1 MWDRRNEMVIVNW
14 ASVPYKIVKT
24 VLLAEINNEPEDR
37 NTISV
42 SQHVLMEEVLVRPV

>member
-1 MWDRRNEMVIVNW
+1 MVIVNW